1 VTNLLPYQE
10 SHEPNSSAVL
20 AIFRVLRRQPW
31 DLWASKMLAMMK
43 SMLQSTLL
51 AVSLSALLLPM
62 AAHARTYEVFS
73 TDVPFKF
80 YVGDRTFSPGHYEI
94 IFTGPGLVVLR
105 DSRAH
110 VVATLVTRSIAADAP
125 SASSRLV
132 FRHEKKRPYL
142 SQIWIAN
149 RAQFTEILGEELA
162 ARTIEPPLPALP
174 TLPMNSFFGYSR
186 QNEPRLKQ

>member
-1 VTNLLPYQE
+1 VTSLLPYQE
-10 SHEPNSSAVL
+10 SHEPNTSALSDVWL
-20 AIFRVLRRQPW
+20 VLRRQPW
-31 DLWASKMLAMMK
+31 DQWAQKALAMMK
-43 SMLQSTLL
+43 GLLQLVL
-51 AVSLSALLLPM
+51 FVASLSALLLPI
-62 AAHARTYEVFS
+62 AAHARTYDVFS

-94 IFTGPGLVVLR
+94 IFSGPGLVVLR

-149 RAQFTEILGEELA
+149 SARFTEILGEELA
-162 ARTIEPPLPALP
+162 ARTVEPPLPALP
-174 TLPMNSFFGYSR
+174 MNGFFGYER
-186 QNEPRLKQ
+186 NPVRFKQ